1 VIQKLLDS
9 YNLKTG
15 QDLYYLIATEKIEL
29 LQIKEVLQKEE
40 TNESRITAPV
50 VPEKETKEVTDSQY
64 SDYLIIED
72 RVEGLDYKLSK
83 CCNPVFGVSV
93 FGFVT
98 ILEGI
103 KIHRKNCPNA
113 QYMISRFPYRI
124 VSVHWTKSKNS
135 SVNTSDRA

>member
-1 VIQKLLDS
+1 LHIK
-9 YNLKTG
+9 
-15 QDLYYLIATEKIEL
+15 EL
-29 LQIKEVLQKEE
+29 LLKEE
-40 TNESRITAPV
+40 TEVLTIPNPFI
-50 VPEKETKEVTDSQY
+50 PEREVRDTFDSQY

-83 CCNPVFGVSV
+83 CCNPLFGDSI

-113 QYMISRFPYRI
+113 ENLISRYPYR
-124 VSVHWTKSKNS
+124 VVVARWAKPKNS
-135 SVNTSDRA
+135 PSTSDRV